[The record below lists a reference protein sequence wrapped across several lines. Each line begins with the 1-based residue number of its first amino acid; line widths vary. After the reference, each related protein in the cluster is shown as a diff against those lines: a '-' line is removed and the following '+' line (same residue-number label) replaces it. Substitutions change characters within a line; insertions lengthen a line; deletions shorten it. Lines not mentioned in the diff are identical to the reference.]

1 MTLNPRLGRFQKS
14 PSFQSAVNHPLAR
27 TPVSTTTRASTS
39 EPGTAARVEPR
50 RAFHR
55 KAPLA
60 RVPAAARPAPLPPRS
75 PARPRSQARLGLRAL
90 LGLTRGAPG
99 MTPGTPQGLGLCRL
113 RNARRGAGEGKAGA
127 GCQESPDWG
136 LSPPQPVGSG
146 LPTRKVRFGPVG
158 ARKVAAQPLGRSRAR
173 IAASKLPFL
182 D

>member
-99 MTPGTPQGLGLCRL
+99 MTPGLP
-113 RNARRGAGEGKAGA
+113 K
-127 GCQESPDWG
+127 DWG
-136 LSPPQPVGSG
+136 SADSETQGGALARGKPEPG
-146 LPTRKVRFGPVG
+146 VR
-158 ARKVAAQPLGRSRAR
+158 RAR
-173 IAASKLPFL
+173 TGGSAPHSPSVRVFLPVKSAL
-182 D
+182 VLSEPGRWRRNL